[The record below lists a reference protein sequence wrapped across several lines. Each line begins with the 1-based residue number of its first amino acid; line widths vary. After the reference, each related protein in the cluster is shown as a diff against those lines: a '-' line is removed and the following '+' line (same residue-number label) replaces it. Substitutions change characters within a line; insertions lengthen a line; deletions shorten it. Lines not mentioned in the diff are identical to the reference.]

1 MSTARPCLSEADR
14 CYLTHAHPAM
24 FYIYIVIFHVP
35 YVRIKQ
41 SKKKSCVVPCFAYCH
56 LRVRFTQ
63 AEILSSQI
71 RELPEFQCAAFGF
84 HYTTP
89 YPSQHDTCGRLH
101 VHGSSKV
108 QCNCFKFIDTNVIKR
123 SNQTV

>member
-1 MSTARPCLSEADR
+1 MLPRSCSPCNVLHSHSYYPCAL
-14 CYLTHAHPAM
+14 CAHKTKQKKIFCCLHAW
-24 FYIYIVIFHVP
+24 FIV
-35 YVRIKQ
+35 
-41 SKKKSCVVPCFAYCH
+41 H

-108 QCNCFKFIDTNVIKR
+108 
-123 SNQTV
+123 